1 MEGLVSANVQSIGVF
16 CTTLQSTSTMTVSGK
31 QGQDS
36 GSTGTTAATPL
47 DLIKESASSVKSETD
62 TKIAQLNTILANSN
76 LSPNVKEA
84 LESLLSMLMT
94 LSGDFGTISTA
105 GETTI
110 ITTTTEST
118 TTTTEAIQEPGRFR
132 RDLTCTE
139 IAEIASSYNNAIAK
153 VDAILQKL
161 AEISNLETPPT
172 EVAEFCATAA
182 ADFAALKNDN
192 QIGRASRMSC

>member
-1 MEGLVSANVQSIGVF
+1 MSH
-16 CTTLQSTSTMTVSGK
+16 
-31 QGQDS
+31 
-36 GSTGTTAATPL
+36 TGTTAATPL

-62 TKIAQLNTILANSN
+62 TKIAQLNTILENSN

-94 LSGDFGTISTA
+94 LSGDFATISTA

-132 RDLTCTE
+132 R
-139 IAEIASSYNNAIAK
+139 
-153 VDAILQKL
+153 
-161 AEISNLETPPT
+161 
-172 EVAEFCATAA
+172 
-182 ADFAALKNDN
+182 
-192 QIGRASRMSC
+192 GG